1 VQRSAGRPASSESPH
16 ASLLLAHAKVP
27 GLGAVRI
34 AASARGICAIALPDW
49 HDPELLLGHW
59 PGHRL
64 VAGGSAILTRT
75 VDQLGAYAAGRLK
88 RFTVP
93 LDLGAL
99 PPFTLRVLTTLY
111 DLGYA
116 TLTSYGELARTAGSP
131 RAARAVGQ
139 AVGRNPLPVIIPC
152 HRVIAADGS
161 IGGFGL
167 GLPAKRTLLT
177 IEGVPLPRG

>member
-1 VQRSAGRPASSESPH
+1 MARPRP
-16 ASLLLAHAKVP
+16 SLVIAHAALP
-27 GLGAVRI
+27 EFGTVRI

-49 HDPELLLGHW
+49 HDPELWLGHW
-59 PGHRL
+59 PGCRL
-64 VAGGSAILTRT
+64 VDGGAGVITRAF
-75 VDQLGAYAAGRLK
+75 DQLRAYASGRRT

-99 PPFTLRVLTTLY
+99 PAFTLRVLGTLHG
-111 DLGYA
+111 LGYA

-161 IGGFGL
+161 LGGFGL
-167 GLPAKRTLLT
+167 GLEAKRRLLA
-177 IEGVPLPRG
+177 IEGIRLPEG

>member
-1 VQRSAGRPASSESPH
+1 MAHPPASL
-16 ASLLLAHAKVP
+16 ALAHAALPVF
-27 GLGAVRI
+27 GTVRI

-49 HDPELLLGHW
+49 HDPELWLGHW
-59 PGHRL
+59 PGCRL
-64 VAGGSAILTRT
+64 AEGATPAIARAF
-75 VDQLGAYAAGRLK
+75 DQLGAYAGGRLR

-93 LDLGAL
+93 LDLGEL
-99 PPFTLRVLTTLY
+99 PGFTLRVLRTLH
-111 DLGYA
+111 DLRYA

-161 IGGFGL
+161 LGGFGL
-167 GLPAKRTLLT
+167 GLEAKRRLLA
-177 IEGVPLPRG
+177 IEGIRLPDG